1 MKYFYFSTNLDI
13 QDNLLRYKDKSII
26 IYNENYDHKNI
37 ISKINLI
44 NLRKFCKNKNIK
56 FYIVNNIKLAFEYAA
71 DGLIITSKNTRPI
84 YNFNKKIIIIGIV
97 HNQREYYQKK
107 LQKCDY
113 IFFSPIFLNA
123 KYSINKILGTLKF
136 NLISLNWKI
145 KILALGGINEKN
157 FNKIQLT
164 RSSGI
169 GAINFFLK
177 KKPVTQL

>member
-1 MKYFYFSTNLDI
+1 MKHFYFSTNLDI

-56 FYIVNNIKLAFEYAA
+56 FYIVNNIKLAFKYAA
-71 DGLIITSKNTRPI
+71 DGLIITSKNTRQI

-113 IFFSPIFLNA
+113 IFFSPIFLNG

-157 FNKIQLT
+157 FKKIRLT

-169 GAINFFLK
+169 GAINFFSK